1 MLSQSLCTQSSPCVR
16 NYASVLFVLHI
27 LLFNGWRL
35 PLLVACVDKMDVG
48 SVAVPIEKT
57 QSVFPFEK
65 LDTHLKHM
73 VMTFLDI
80 SIDFFLYVPSTASE
94 HNSDDN
100 EGAPRESGCVNGQR
114 AMERGDRARL
124 LPE

>member
-1 MLSQSLCTQSSPCVR
+1 MQSSLCAR
-16 NYASVLFVLHI
+16 NHASMLFVLHI
-27 LLFNGWRL
+27 LFNGWQV
-35 PLLVACVDKMDVG
+35 PLLVVRVRKMDVG

-57 QSVFPFEK
+57 KSVFPFEK

-80 SIDFFLYVPSTASE
+80 SAYYFWSSSSTASE

-100 EGAPRESGCVNGQR
+100 EGAPGESERVNG
-114 AMERGDRARL
+114 
-124 LPE
+124 

>member
-1 MLSQSLCTQSSPCVR
+1 MQSSPCAR

-27 LLFNGWRL
+27 LLFNGWRV
-35 PLLVACVDKMDVG
+35 PLLVVCVRKMDAS

-65 LDTHLKHM
+65 LDMHLKHM

-80 SIDFFLYVPSTASE
+80 SIHFFLSIPSTTSE
-94 HNSDDN
+94 HNSNDN
-100 EGAPRESGCVNGQR
+100 EGAPGESECVNGQR
-114 AMERGDRARL
+114 AMERGD
-124 LPE
+124 